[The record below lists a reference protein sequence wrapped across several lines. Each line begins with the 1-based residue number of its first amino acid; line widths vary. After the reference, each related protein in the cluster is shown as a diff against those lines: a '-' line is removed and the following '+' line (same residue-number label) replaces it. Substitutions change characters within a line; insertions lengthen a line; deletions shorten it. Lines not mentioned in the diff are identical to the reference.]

1 MIGNLDRIEAAIE
14 KLTSISSDLKSMIAV
29 QDQRLTH
36 QEKTADDLQHILE
49 QRRLELDN
57 HLNKVYD
64 TMRDQDEKILNEVKT
79 SREEHNTHYT
89 CLNEK
94 ISSLQK
100 YVWLAIGGGMVI
112 TWFLTNLANYLKV
125 FVH

>member
-1 MIGNLDRIEAAIE
+1 MSGNLDRIEAAIE

-36 QEKTADDLQHILE
+36 QEKTADDLHHVLE

-79 SREEHNTHYT
+79 SREEHNKHYT